1 MKKIPFLLLLSFI
14 IMAASASAKD
24 NKNRI
29 EVLYFKAN
37 LACCKAKACNTL
49 EAKVKEIVEKT
60 WTDGSVTFR
69 QVRLSDTTNTDLIKK
84 YNAQSQTLI
93 LVKYSKKKS
102 TSVDVSGILQ
112 DYAKTNDT
120 QKFETELT
128 ARINE
133 LIKRK

>member
-1 MKKIPFLLLLSFI
+1 MKKIPFLLLLSFM
-14 IMAASASAKD
+14 IMTTSFSAKD
-24 NKNRI
+24 NKTVI

-37 LACCKAKACNTL
+37 LACCKAKACNSL

-93 LVKYSKKKS
+93 LVKSSKKKS